1 MAGPITSTCMNV
13 FHAGDGNMHP
23 LILFNGANHAEWLR
37 AEEFGSDI
45 LETCVE
51 LGGTI
56 TGEHG
61 VGMEKI
67 NSMCVQFTDL
77 ERAIFFGVK
86 ESFDPPKLLN
96 PNKLI
101 PTLNRCAEYG
111 RMRINRGILPHPE
124 LERF

>member
-1 MAGPITSTCMNV
+1 
-13 FHAGDGNMHP
+13 
-23 LILFNGANHAEWLR
+23 
-37 AEEFGSDI
+37 
-45 LETCVE
+45 
-51 LGGTI
+51 
-56 TGEHG
+56 
-61 VGMEKI
+61 MEKI

-111 RMRINRGILPHPE
+111 RMRISRGILPHPE